1 MIKLKVAMVLFG
13 TALVFMSG
21 AIIMINPMLGSGG
34 IGALCLGALVN
45 VGAVLYGDQIR
56 VCAYFIKSDN
66 VTAIQFLDI
75 SNCYNWIVAIRTT
88 PLSSW

>member
-45 VGAVLYGDQIR
+45 VGAVLYGD
-56 VCAYFIKSDN
+56 
-66 VTAIQFLDI
+66 
-75 SNCYNWIVAIRTT
+75 
-88 PLSSW
+88 